1 MRSSAS
7 CRRPLDFTSARCAK
21 TKKSARGYTRT
32 VPTATPLKPWAETD
46 TVGSRTMDRNLKQQ
60 RQRLI
65 REIIATGGVRTQDE
79 LAERLAARGTPVTQ
93 ATISRDLVELGAVRV
108 PVAGQGLVYALPED
122 MGGVQAEAA
131 RRRLRL
137 VLSEVPGELGVAS
150 TILVFRT
157 SPGLANMV
165 AITLDACQYPE
176 IVGTVAGDDT
186 IFIALRDPADRPAVE
201 AILLNKD

>member
-1 MRSSAS
+1 
-7 CRRPLDFTSARCAK
+7 
-21 TKKSARGYTRT
+21 
-32 VPTATPLKPWAETD
+32 
-46 TVGSRTMDRNLKQQ
+46 MDRNLKQQ

-65 REIIATGGVRTQDE
+65 REIIATGGVRTQEE
-79 LAERLAARGTPVTQ
+79 LAERLAARGASVTQ

-108 PVAGQGLVYALPED
+108 PAAGQGLVYTLPED

-137 VLSEVPGELGVAS
+137 VLSEVPCELGVA
-150 TILVFRT
+150 TAILVFRN

-165 AITLDACQYPE
+165 AITLGAFQYPE

-186 IFIALRDPADRPAVE
+186 IFLALRDPADRPTAE
-201 AILLNKD
+201 AILPNNDGAGIGDDA

>member
-1 MRSSAS
+1 
-7 CRRPLDFTSARCAK
+7 
-21 TKKSARGYTRT
+21 
-32 VPTATPLKPWAETD
+32 
-46 TVGSRTMDRNLKQQ
+46 MDRNHKQQ

-65 REIIATGGVRTQDE
+65 REIIAAGGVRTQDE

-137 VLSEVPGELGVAS
+137 VLSEVSGELGVAS

-157 SPGLANMV
+157 SPGMANMV
-165 AITLDACQYPE
+165 AITLDACHYPE

-186 IFIALRDPADRPAVE
+186 IFVALRSRADQPAVA
-201 AILLNKD
+201 AILLNDESPIQGIEG

>member
-1 MRSSAS
+1 
-7 CRRPLDFTSARCAK
+7 
-21 TKKSARGYTRT
+21 
-32 VPTATPLKPWAETD
+32 
-46 TVGSRTMDRNLKQQ
+46 MDRNVKQQ

-65 REIIATGGVRTQDE
+65 REIIAAGGVHTQEE
-79 LAERLAARGTPVTQ
+79 LAERLSARGAAATQ

-108 PVAGQGLVYALPED
+108 PVAGQGLVYALPEG
-122 MGGVQAEAA
+122 MSVVQVEAA

-150 TILVFRT
+150 TILIFRT
-157 SPGLANMV
+157 APGMANMV

-186 IFIALRDPADRPAVE
+186 IFVALRAPEDRPAVE
-201 AILLNKD
+201 AILLNEGDGVLPEG

>member
-1 MRSSAS
+1 
-7 CRRPLDFTSARCAK
+7 
-21 TKKSARGYTRT
+21 
-32 VPTATPLKPWAETD
+32 
-46 TVGSRTMDRNLKQQ
+46 MDRNHKQQ

-65 REIIATGGVRTQDE
+65 RDIIAEGGLHTQE
-79 LAERLAARGTPVTQ
+79 GLVERLAERGATVTQ
-93 ATISRDLVELGAVRV
+93 ATVSRDLVELGAVRV
-108 PVAGQGLVYALPED
+108 PVAGQGLVYALPEG
-122 MGGVQAEAA
+122 MGVIQIEAA

-137 VLSEVPGELGVAS
+137 VLSEVPGELGVAT

-186 IFIALRDPADRPAVE
+186 IFVALRSPKDRPTVE
-201 AILLNKD
+201 AILLNKSGAFAEE

>member
-1 MRSSAS
+1 
-7 CRRPLDFTSARCAK
+7 
-21 TKKSARGYTRT
+21 
-32 VPTATPLKPWAETD
+32 
-46 TVGSRTMDRNLKQQ
+46 MDRNLKQQ

-65 REIIATGGVRTQDE
+65 REIIAAGGVRTQEE

-137 VLSEVPGELGVAS
+137 VLSEVPGELGVAT

-201 AILLNKD
+201 AILLNKASAAMVADEAHGDR

>member
-1 MRSSAS
+1 M
-7 CRRPLDFTSARCAK
+7 
-21 TKKSARGYTRT
+21 
-32 VPTATPLKPWAETD
+32 E
-46 TVGSRTMDRNLKQQ
+46 RNSKQQ

-65 REIIATGGVRTQDE
+65 REIIGEGGVRTQEE
-79 LAERLAARGTPVTQ
+79 LVERLYGRGAAVTQ
-93 ATISRDLVELGAVRV
+93 ATVSRDLVELGAVRV
-108 PVAGQGLVYALPED
+108 PVGGQGLVYALPEG
-122 MGGVQAEAA
+122 MGQVQVEAA

-157 SPGLANMV
+157 APGMANMV

-186 IFIALRDPADRPAVE
+186 IFVALRSPADRPAVE
-201 AILLNKD
+201 AILLNAGELPLGD